1 MTDYYPLISRAIA
14 GLEKNTDEQR
24 GRLYE
29 HARMMLLRQL
39 SKMRPPRTASETIS
53 ERLALEEAIRKAE
66 AKAVRQLRNEPPQHE
81 VPGPIAGTGPPG
93 LVFASGGLLA
103 WWRARRNVFT
113 TTASGRSSATD
124 RSWHDRAIRSA
135 RSAA

>member
-66 AKAVRQLRNEPPQHE
+66 AEATRRLRE
-81 VPGPIAGTGPPG
+81 VARLAAQGEGTAKSNRRWG
-93 LVFASGGLLA
+93 L
-103 WWRARRNVFT
+103 
-113 TTASGRSSATD
+113 GRK
-124 RSWHDRAIRSA
+124 
-135 RSAA
+135 